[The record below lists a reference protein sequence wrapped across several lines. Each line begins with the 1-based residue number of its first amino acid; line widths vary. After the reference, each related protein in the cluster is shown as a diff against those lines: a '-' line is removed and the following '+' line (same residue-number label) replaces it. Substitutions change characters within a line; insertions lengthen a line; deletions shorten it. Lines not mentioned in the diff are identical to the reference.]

1 MPARHGDALILH
13 CSKNGN
19 RGIIA
24 IDGGPYPN
32 PRFNPFIKEIEK
44 HLPIDLMVA
53 THFDDDHLVG
63 IKRFIENH
71 RNDNPF
77 PVKRIWA
84 NCAKHISFDL
94 SEDLSSKK
102 ASRMVIIVCLF
113 IYISQLEEAKL
124 HIAFQ
129 ITFIETQKNDAE
141 IQHIE
146 N

>member
-63 IKRFIENH
+63 IKRFIENLL
-71 RNDNPF
+71 N
-77 PVKRIWA
+77 KK
-84 NCAKHISFDL
+84 NCEKFGREYPYRVYLAEESEVDL
-94 SEDLSSKK
+94 
-102 ASRMVIIVCLF
+102 
-113 IYISQLEEAKL
+113 
-124 HIAFQ
+124 
-129 ITFIETQKNDAE
+129 
-141 IQHIE
+141 
-146 N
+146 

>member
-102 ASRMVIIVCLF
+102 ASKMADVLWE
-113 IYISQLEEAKL
+113 ISQTSQL
-124 HIAFQ
+124 
-129 ITFIETQKNDAE
+129 DW
-141 IQHIE
+141 E
-146 N
+146 NYRLNRFVD